1 MKIIGLI
8 NLIVSGF
15 MSKILSTYSM
25 TAYSV
30 QTYFLFAL
38 KLPISI

>member
-15 MSKILSTYSM
+15 MSTYSM